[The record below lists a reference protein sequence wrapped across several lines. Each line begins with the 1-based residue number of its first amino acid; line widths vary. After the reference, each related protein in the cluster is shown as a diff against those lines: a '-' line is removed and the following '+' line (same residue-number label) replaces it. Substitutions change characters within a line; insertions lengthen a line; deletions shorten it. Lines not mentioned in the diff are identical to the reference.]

1 MLKKLVRSKKTLL
14 ATGSAVVLT
23 VQAGVANAALDVA
36 VTDAMTATQA
46 DIVEAGGLIIV
57 LAVVAM
63 GLRWVKAT
71 FF

>member
-1 MLKKLVRSKKTLL
+1 MLKKLVRSKKTLV
-14 ATGSAVVLT
+14 AAGSAVVLT
-23 VQAGVANAALDVA
+23 VQAGVANAALDAA